1 MLVDEVVIR
10 VEAGRGGDGIV
21 SFRREKFIPK
31 GGPDGGDGGRGG
43 DVAFAVGRE
52 THALAEFATKKH
64 FRAENGQPGQGKQ
77 KTGRGGARL
86 VVAVPPGT
94 LVYEQTAEGDRL
106 IADLVASR
114 GETVVARGGKGG
126 LGNTRFK
133 SSTNQAPRTA
143 TPGEP
148 GEAKTLRLE
157 LRLIADVGIIG
168 LPNAGKST
176 LLARVSAARPKIA
189 DYPFTTLEPNLGVAS
204 GDGYRFVLADIP
216 GLIEGAAAGKGLG
229 HAFLRHI
236 LRTRLLVHLI
246 PADVAD
252 PVAAYETVR
261 HELDRYGH
269 GLTELPELVVVS
281 KVELLTN
288 KQQQRL
294 WHELRD
300 HEPIFLSAVTGRG
313 VNDLMHAIATR
324 LSSTESPTSDDQ
336 APSTVES

>member
-1 MLVDEVVIR
+1 MLIDDVVIR

-21 SFRREKFIPK
+21 SFRREKYVPR
-31 GGPDGGDGGRGG
+31 GGPDGGDGGKGG
-43 DVAFAVGRE
+43 DVIFQVGRE

-77 KTGRGGARL
+77 KTGRGGKRL
-86 VVAVPPGT
+86 VVTVPPGT
-94 LVYEQTAEGDRL
+94 LVYDHGINGDHL
-106 IADLVASR
+106 IADLVGPGR
-114 GETVVARGGKGG
+114 EIVVARGGKGG
-126 LGNTRFK
+126 LGNIRFK
-133 SSTNQAPRTA
+133 SSTNQAPREA

-148 GEAKTLRLE
+148 GEAKALRLE

-216 GLIEGAAAGKGLG
+216 GLIAGAAAGKGLG

-246 PADVAD
+246 PSDAGD
-252 PVAAYETVR
+252 PVAAYQSVR
-261 HELDRYGH
+261 HELDAYGH
-269 GLTELPELVVVS
+269 GLAELPELVIVS
-281 KVELLTN
+281 KVELLTD
-288 KQQQRL
+288 KQQRRL
-294 WHELRD
+294 WQLLQAHD
-300 HEPIFLSAVTGRG
+300 PIFLSAVTGRG
-313 VNDLMHAIATR
+313 VNDLLYAIAKR
-324 LSSTESPTSDDQ
+324 LTVVELPASGDSG
-336 APSTVES
+336 PSTLET